1 MLFWKRS
8 FLGVD
13 RSLSAWPFTDP
24 FFNTWWVAR
33 GVLKGFCRLEMCFD
47 IKDRLFL
54 ELVAFVLRLCPEIW
68 LKWPRFEVRMQPLL
82 AVIVVTGRFYTRD
95 AKVV

>member
-1 MLFWKRS
+1 M
-8 FLGVD
+8 
-13 RSLSAWPFTDP
+13 
-24 FFNTWWVAR
+24 AR

-54 ELVAFVLRLCPEIW
+54 ELVAFVLRLCPEIS
-68 LKWPRFEVRMQPLL
+68 LKCPRFEVRMQPLL
-82 AVIVVTGRFYTRD
+82 AVIVVTGRVYTRD

>member
-1 MLFWKRS
+1 M
-8 FLGVD
+8 D

-33 GVLKGFCRLEMCFD
+33 GVLKGFCRLEMCFY

-54 ELVAFVLRLCPEIW
+54 ELVVFCIKIVSRNIVEVSEIW
-68 LKWPRFEVRMQPLL
+68 SANAASISSDCSHRPLL
-82 AVIVVTGRFYTRD
+82 Y
-95 AKVV
+95 

>member
-1 MLFWKRS
+1 MI
-8 FLGVD
+8 
-13 RSLSAWPFTDP
+13 SAWPFTDP

-54 ELVAFVLRLCPEIW
+54 ELVAFVLRLCPEI
-68 LKWPRFEVRMQPLL
+68 
-82 AVIVVTGRFYTRD
+82 
-95 AKVV
+95 